1 MSCFHLRR
9 WIVNKLEQT
18 GTSRAPAA
26 AACKRRSLDARIL
39 AVFFF
44 LRFSRPPHSSPPVPE
59 PEEAPVG
66 CCQGGQTV
74 PFEAPLFSCSLLL
87 LAVPPLDLLA
97 AQYLCNPTRGG
108 REDRCASASPSA
120 ELAQGAC
127 LNDVTARRSPAK
139 QSTQGK
145 FTGTKRLRMCCAQ
158 VSAAWLALMPCS
170 HNANRRWRS
179 SFGPRTRANRIL
191 T

>member
-127 LNDVTARRSPAK
+127 LNDVTARGASREMVGTLPPPQQPLEHCECTTQLSRQHSPSHIIAYC
-139 QSTQGK
+139 QREL
-145 FTGTKRLRMCCAQ
+145 GT
-158 VSAAWLALMPCS
+158 SP
-170 HNANRRWRS
+170 
-179 SFGPRTRANRIL
+179 
-191 T
+191 